1 MSSAIKAKP
10 PPRVNPSP
18 QKIHIAYSARLVR
31 FVYLSQLRLGIIPN
45 VTFCVYSAGDRSGPR
60 ILRLQ
65 FQRIVFTLLN
75 FPEGTLFNRAGGRP
89 SSFKGVT
96 DGGPPGSAPFL
107 VIMDPSQD
115 MLFANNKKVHSN
127 KKRRTGRG

>member
-45 VTFCVYSAGDRSGPR
+45 VTFCVYSAGDRSGPG

-75 FPEGTLFNRAGGRP
+75 FPEGTLFNKVYCYPALYASNVLSLLCLCSGLSQGCRSMISLKPAIA
-89 SSFKGVT
+89 SNGVVCP
-96 DGGPPGSAPFL
+96 D
-107 VIMDPSQD
+107 
-115 MLFANNKKVHSN
+115 
-127 KKRRTGRG
+127 